1 LILLV
6 LPLLPLSSV
15 AATGPDCKAIDA
27 AASAKAAVIPGDQS
41 GRDVVGKGRAQF
53 YSAPDRRCPVMGVFL
68 VPRDSV
74 NAYSD
79 VDGFTFVMYLNP
91 RTGEDTEGW
100 IESKRLRVNGYGIS
114 PPQQ

>member
-1 LILLV
+1 
-6 LPLLPLSSV
+6 
-15 AATGPDCKAIDA
+15 
-27 AASAKAAVIPGDQS
+27 
-41 GRDVVGKGRAQF
+41 
-53 YSAPDRRCPVMGVFL
+53 MGVFL